1 MRTPQ
6 ELQYFFENDI
16 VKLLEQIH
24 EDTEAKWGTMDAHR
38 MVEHLTLGF
47 KIANGKIRIPE
58 AELDP
63 RSPKLKRL
71 FLLSDKPLPKDFQN
85 PILPK
90 GLSAYENESLK
101 LAIQK
106 LLDEVAA
113 FIDYFKMNPEDES
126 QIHNLF
132 GNLNYHEWLWFEY
145 KHVMHH
151 MMQFGIVPFSEIIE

>member
-1 MRTPQ
+1 MRTQQ
-6 ELQYFFENDI
+6 ELIYFFEHSFVELMN
-16 VKLLEQIH
+16 QIH
-24 EDTEAKWGTMDAHR
+24 EDLKAKWGTMDAHR

-58 AELDP
+58 AALDP
-63 RSPKLKRL
+63 RSVKLKRL

-106 LLDEVAA
+106 LLAEVAA

-132 GNLNYHEWLWFEY
+132 G
-145 KHVMHH
+145 K
-151 MMQFGIVPFSEIIE
+151 VPFSEIIE